1 MTRVSDFESKESVI
15 VGCQMVQVRWTMI
28 VTLAAAVWL
37 LAGGGTVLAQSGEAG
52 VTPPAGHP
60 LIPAIARARAA
71 LAKVDTVVDYEGTLT
86 KRELIGNT
94 LVTQMMQIRVRQ
106 KPFAVYLKYAAPNEG
121 REVLFDVSQ
130 DPNKLL
136 VHEGAGVKS
145 LVGTLVL
152 PINDPQVLAETR
164 HQVSDLGLRRLA
176 ELMIKQ
182 WELESQYGEID
193 VKYFPDAKMGR
204 IECEVLQAT
213 HPRPRK
219 QFRYYQ
225 SRLFIEKKS
234 GLPLRVQNYG
244 FPQQAGVEPPLV
256 EDYAYTGLKTNI
268 GLKPIDFSRTNQN
281 YQFK

>member
-1 MTRVSDFESKESVI
+1 MTGEPVVEEKDSAI
-15 VGCQMVQVRWTMI
+15 VGCQMGHVRWTVI

-37 LAGGGTVLAQSGEAG
+37 LAGGGTVSAQSGGAG
-52 VTPPAGHP
+52 TTPPAGHP
-60 LIPAIARARAA
+60 LIPAITKAKAA

-94 LVTQMMQIRVRQ
+94 LNTQMMQIRVRQ

-121 REVLFDVSQ
+121 REVLYDISQ
-130 DPNKLL
+130 DPGKLL
-136 VHEGAGVKS
+136 VHEGSGVKS
-145 LVGTLVL
+145 LVGTLAL
-152 PINDPQVLAETR
+152 PINDPQVMAETR
-164 HQVSDLGLRRLA
+164 HQVTDLGLRRLV

-182 WELESQYGEID
+182 WEFESQYGEID
-193 VKYFPDAKMGR
+193 VKYFPEAKMGR

-219 QFRYYQ
+219 QFRYHQ
-225 SRLFIEKKS
+225 SRLFIEKSS
-234 GLPLRVQNYG
+234 GLPLRVQNFG
-244 FPQQAGVEPPLV
+244 FPQQAGVEPPLI

-268 GLKPIDFSRTNQN
+268 GLKPIDFSRTNQS